1 MVDRYFELN
10 IRDGNREAL
19 GKRFIDIKAGPLAGR
34 MGKLTQPVF
43 IMWGEQDGFILINIG
58 QRFHRELAHSDL
70 SFSGLGHIP
79 QEDDPRMKVDAAKR
93 FCIANKCNSFR

>member
-43 IMWGEQDGFILINIG
+43 IMWGEQDGFIIINIG
-58 QRFHRELAHSDL
+58 QRFHRELAHSEL
-70 SFSGLGHIP
+70 YPS
-79 QEDDPRMKVDAAKR
+79 VV
-93 FCIANKCNSFR
+93 